1 MYAQETAISSENHK
15 EWAEVSRLGA
25 AVHRLKILRHQLL
38 RKVRDTGTIRTW
50 SQSSK
55 SSDCDLAA
63 NVQAQLWFEVPKEE
77 WVLEAGK
84 VENVRL
90 AAQKLDGLEIPAN
103 AIFSFWHHIGR
114 PSAQAG
120 FVVGRE
126 IRAGC
131 VIPTIAGGLCLLSN
145 ALYKAALEAD
155 LEIVERHGHTQQLFT
170 DASDPVDATVFWNY
184 VDLRFRSSKPWRLET
199 EMTDTHLHIRIHQAG
214 AKDKRTA
221 PSSLRLAGA
230 SVHGVRSCYSCDIDT
245 CRHSRV
251 EPALEARRAIL
262 LDTYW
267 PEFQRWLQTNLRPN
281 DLIYMPIDGSRRGF
295 SRYSWDLEGAE
306 IVEFPLAFGL
316 RAATA
321 RVYSKQGPEMRAAQM
336 RMDAFL
342 ATSMARMLPPTVTE
356 LIVGQHLL
364 PHLHKQGALGGRK
377 VEVFATRQSLARIQE
392 RLDLAS
398 QQWPDR
404 TTLRDF
410 RVDPEQVELEAQAF
424 ERVRRFLTP
433 NRSIAADYG
442 ARATLIDWVQDNE
455 LHRLPSRRSE
465 RPVVHLPG
473 STVARL
479 GACELREAL
488 RGLDVTLEVSG
499 RNLEDEEF
507 WAGFT
512 QRPCGGLEE
521 ADLVVLPAWLPHNP
535 RPLLRAAALGIPV
548 IVSDVFGLGG
558 VPGVVEVPCGDV
570 HALRTAIKEILS
582 LPSRTEP
589 GFPTEIVKN
598 FVEKMC
604 LTDAP
609 ETYQFPTRP
618 GFTGDDQYPS

>member
-1 MYAQETAISSENHK
+1 MYPQETTISSENHK

-25 AVHRLKILRHQLL
+25 ALHRLKILRHQVL
-38 RKVRDTGTIRTW
+38 RKVRDTRAIHSWPQKPR
-50 SQSSK
+50 SH
-55 SSDCDLAA
+55 DCDLAA
-63 NVQAQLWFEVPKEE
+63 DVKAQLWFEVPKEE

-103 AIFSFWHHIGR
+103 EIFSFWNHIGR

-145 ALYKAALEAD
+145 SLYKAALEAG

-170 DASDPVDATVFWNY
+170 SEPEHVDATVFWNY
-184 VDLRFRSSKPWRLET
+184 VDLRFRSSMPWRLET
-199 EMTDTHLHIRIHQAG
+199 ELTETHLQIRIRQIG
-214 AKDKRTA
+214 ARTNATA
-221 PSSLRLAGA
+221 PSSLRLSGA

-251 EPALEARRAIL
+251 EPTMEARRAIL

-267 PEFQRWLQTNLRPN
+267 PEFEAWLQTNLRPN

-295 SRYSWDLEGAE
+295 SRYSWGLEGVE
-306 IVEFPLAFGL
+306 IVEFPIAFGL

-321 RVYSKQGPEMRAAQM
+321 RIYKKQGPEMRAAQM
-336 RMDAFL
+336 RMDEFL
-342 ATSMARMLPPTVTE
+342 ATSMGRMLPPTVTE

-364 PHLHKQGALGGRK
+364 PHLHRQGVLGGRQ
-377 VEVFATRQSLARIQE
+377 VDVFATRQSLGRIQE

-398 QQWPDR
+398 QQWPER
-404 TTLRDF
+404 GTLRDF
-410 RVDPEQVELEAQAF
+410 RVDSDRVALEAQAL

-433 NRSIAADYG
+433 SRTIAADYG
-442 ARATLIDWVQDNE
+442 SRAELIDWVQEKE
-455 LHRLPSRRSE
+455 LHRLPLRTSE
-465 RPVVHLPG
+465 RPVVHMPG

-499 RNLEDEEF
+499 RNLEDDEF
-507 WAGFT
+507 WAGFA
-512 QRPCGGLEE
+512 QRPCRGLEQ

-548 IVSDVFGLGG
+548 VVSDVFGLGD
-558 VPGVVEVPCGDV
+558 VPGIAQVPCGDV
-570 HALRTAIKEILS
+570 DALRQAIIDGLS
-582 LPSRTEP
+582 LASITEQRASTP
-589 GFPTEIVKN
+589 V
-598 FVEKMC
+598 
-604 LTDAP
+604 
-609 ETYQFPTRP
+609 
-618 GFTGDDQYPS
+618 